1 MLKKEFRDI
10 IKPTLVRLGFLLI
23 VPLLALF
30 KVSLSGIFHFL
41 LISVLHMIKA
51 PAENIYISSFIFL
64 LGLIIFW
71 TANHFGVYAFREEY
85 RDWAFEYLLSFPFS
99 KSRIFFYKFIPRVS
113 ILVVLVVV
121 YEVLAFFY
129 VIPMRDIQGALF
141 FLIDPVFF
149 PFWVVFFF
157 MGGFFV
163 GLFEQKNWIAV
174 VTLTVFSSSI
184 LISLGMCTRIIRSI
198 EPKIIFGSYFTGL
211 SFTFGTLIILFVL
224 AIAFFIVY
232 RKFDLKSFALYARK
246 FAFIVLPPLASLTL
260 FSIYLL
266 IFR

>member
-1 MLKKEFRDI
+1 M
-10 IKPTLVRLGFLLI
+10 LVRLGFLLI

-30 KVSLSGIFHFL
+30 KVSLPGIFHFL
-41 LISVLHMIKA
+41 AISVLHIIKA
-51 PAENIYISSFIFL
+51 PPEDIYISSFVFL
-64 LGLIIFW
+64 LALMIFW
-71 TANHFGVYAFREEY
+71 TANHFGSNAFREEY
-85 RDWAFEYLLSFPFS
+85 RDRAFEYLLSFPFS
-99 KSRIFFYKFIPRVS
+99 KSRIFLFKFIPRVS
-113 ILVVLVVV
+113 ILVVLVAL

-157 MGGFFV
+157 LGGFFV

-184 LISLGMCTRIIRSI
+184 LISLGVCKRIIRSI
-198 EPKIIFGSYFTGL
+198 EPTIISGNYFTGL
-211 SFTFGTLIILFVL
+211 IFIFGILFIL
-224 AIAFFIVY
+224 FLLGMAFFIVY
-232 RKFDLKSFALYARK
+232 RKFDMKSPALYARRY
-246 FAFIVLPPLASLTL
+246 AFIVLPPLVSLIL
-260 FSIYLL
+260 VSIYLL